1 MTFLLT
7 RPPAFGIFWVHKNI
21 IRIFKLLPNCCCR
34 VDSMRTGRAFCC
46 NRIDRRNREGELLE
60 HAIINETYERYRAA
74 VISWLNDLFKF
85 TTTLEDEGLSAVVDT
100 IRHHVSEPFLFV
112 VVGEIKAGKSSFI
125 NALLSTDICRV
136 DPAPCTDSIQ
146 QIVFSPEKTETE
158 IAPHHW
164 RIGLPAEV
172 LRHVSIV
179 DTPGTNTVIE
189 HHHEITEQYIPNS
202 GLVLFVFPAKN
213 PHTRTA
219 WELLDYISAE
229 WRKRVVFVLQQA
241 DLATENELTVNIA
254 KVEEYA
260 GKRGIEKPLIFATS
274 ARWEQEKNPGSGF
287 DPIRAYIRETVT
299 GGRHLYLKLSTT
311 LASAGQVL
319 KKVHDALQG
328 ARTQL
333 EADRGIAA
341 LLLETLETGKGN
353 IEHDITQFVEA
364 LITRYDRIGLEI
376 RSDFEEGLSV
386 VALYTRAIR
395 GTLNRKK
402 SVSVWLE
409 ELQLRFETRLTAA
422 LADAANE
429 GAWQFMQTIQALVDR
444 IDAALERAVSFS
456 RSAGQEAPWDKRR
469 AEIVEEIRQRVGS
482 MAATD
487 LFHETLV
494 ANPGAMPSRLMS
506 GGTLALIGT
515 ILLASTHVTLLD
527 ITGGALA
534 GLGLFITGGVLIAK
548 RGKILR
554 EFNQAVAGGREKLK
568 ENLTGQLTARFSQL
582 HSDIS
587 RNVQPFLNHITER
600 EMRLSS
606 LMARG
611 ENIQRE
617 MIALSGRIE
626 ADMGEK

>member
-1 MTFLLT
+1 MF
-7 RPPAFGIFWVHKNI
+7 PYGQ
-21 IRIFKLLPNCCCR
+21 
-34 VDSMRTGRAFCC
+34 
-46 NRIDRRNREGELLE
+46 EGVILE

-74 VISWLNDLFKF
+74 VSLLLNDLFKL
-85 TTTLEDEGLSAVVDT
+85 TTTIEDDALAAAVNT

-146 QIVFSPEKTETE
+146 QIVYASEKTETE
-158 IAPHHW
+158 IAPDHW

-172 LRHVSIV
+172 LKHVSIV
-179 DTPGTNTVIE
+179 DTPGTNTVID

-241 DLATENELTVNIA
+241 DLATENELAVNA
-254 KVEEYA
+254 ASVKAYA
-260 GKRGIEKPLIFATS
+260 AKRGIETPLIFATS
-274 ARWEQEKNPGSGF
+274 ARWEQEKNPASGF
-287 DPIRAYIRETVT
+287 DAIRSYIRETVT

-311 LASAGQVL
+311 LASAERVL
-319 KKVHDALQG
+319 KKVHDRLQG
-328 ARTQL
+328 ANSQL
-333 EADRGIAA
+333 ETDRAIASQIIQ
-341 LLLETLETGKGN
+341 TLETGREN
-353 IEHDITQFVEA
+353 IERDISRFVEV
-364 LITRYDRIGLEI
+364 LINRYDRIGLEI
-376 RSDFEEGLSV
+376 KSDFEEGLSV
-386 VALYTRAIR
+386 IALYKRAIQ

-429 GAWQFMQTIQALVDR
+429 GAWQFMRTIQELVER
-444 IDAALERAVSFS
+444 IDKALLRAVSFS
-456 RSAGQEAPWDKRR
+456 PGHSREAAWDRKRS
-469 AEIVEEIRQRVGS
+469 EIVEEIRQKVGS
-482 MAATD
+482 LAATD

-494 ANPGAMPSRLMS
+494 ANPAAMPSRLMS
-506 GGTLALIGT
+506 GGTLTLVGT
-515 ILLASTHVTLLD
+515 LLLTTTHITLLD
-527 ITGGALA
+527 ITGGILA

-554 EFNQAVAGGREKLK
+554 EFNQAVAAGRDKLK
-568 ENLTGQLTARFSQL
+568 EKLAGQLTARFSQL
-582 HSDIS
+582 HGEVT

-600 EMRLSS
+600 ETKLSS
-606 LMARG
+606 LMAQG
-611 ENIQRE
+611 EKVQRE
-617 MIALSGRIE
+617 LILLSERIE
-626 ADMGEK
+626 ADMGRSGGSPASPWRSRR